1 MNEKILE
8 LHELLTSKFK
18 EMNDDSLKE
27 IEETLFKA
35 LNFDR
40 RKAPEKTIL
49 EVKIKFK
56 KNNLKSNVI
65 SKGDIFEIYLED
77 ISKYVYG
84 VVVSG
89 EISRNRN
96 EEILIGYLNK
106 FSSTKLPINEIFQM
120 IKAKQF
126 LFIANTGITGIKK
139 GKWILVTNYTNKIFD
154 DEELRQ
160 LPYKIYFMDKY
171 YKSVGDSV
179 KEILECEVISKEEA
193 DKIPNPLGIV
203 GEKEIENMLI
213 ETFKST
219 I

>member
-89 EISRNRN
+89 ESKR
-96 EEILIGYLNK
+96 
-106 FSSTKLPINEIFQM
+106 
-120 IKAKQF
+120 
-126 LFIANTGITGIKK
+126 
-139 GKWILVTNYTNKIFD
+139 KI
-154 DEELRQ
+154 
-160 LPYKIYFMDKY
+160 
-171 YKSVGDSV
+171 
-179 KEILECEVISKEEA
+179 
-193 DKIPNPLGIV
+193 IP
-203 GEKEIENMLI
+203 
-213 ETFKST
+213 TF
-219 I
+219 